1 MADKMTP
8 QQRHKCMSHIRS
20 KNTRPEMLV
29 RRFLWHNGYRYR
41 LHAKQPPGHP
51 DIVIRRLRTAI
62 FVNGC
67 FWHGHSCRNYLPAS
81 NRKFWFDKISRNRER
96 DLRDHN
102 LLEADGWMVI
112 VIWECQL
119 SKSLADDTL
128 QRLLNTLNL
137 LSSSTTK
144 PVSTYPTEEDYN
156 LNYDIAAET
165 ETTYTA
171 SPSPDEKQ

>member
-8 QQRHKCMSHIRS
+8 QQRHNCMSHIRS

-41 LHAKQPPGHP
+41 LHTKQLPGHP
-51 DIVIRRLRTAI
+51 DIVIRRLRTVI

-67 FWHGHSCRNYLPAS
+67 FWHGHSCRSFLPAS

>member
-1 MADKMTP
+1 
-8 QQRHKCMSHIRS
+8 
-20 KNTRPEMLV
+20 
-29 RRFLWHNGYRYR
+29 
-41 LHAKQPPGHP
+41 
-51 DIVIRRLRTAI
+51 
-62 FVNGC
+62 
-67 FWHGHSCRNYLPAS
+67 
-81 NRKFWFDKISRNRER
+81 
-96 DLRDHN
+96 
-102 LLEADGWMVI
+102 MVI